1 MASKNA
7 MKLKVVLLTG
17 VVGIL
22 MTLNPSTCQA
32 QAEIS
37 PDHYEMTNAGPKPA
51 VQNSNRITQIRR
63 ASSKTPKAK
72 QASRIA
78 LMSQSAHSGHTRKTI
93 QASQTLRAS
102 QFAER

>member
-1 MASKNA
+1 MASKTA
-7 MKLKVVLLTG
+7 RKLKVVLLTG
-17 VVGIL
+17 LVGIL
-22 MTLNPSTCQA
+22 MTFNPSICQA

-72 QASRIA
+72 QASRSA
-78 LMSQSAHSGHTRKTI
+78 LMSQSAHSRHTV

-102 QFAER
+102 QFGEQ